1 MPIVGSDG
9 DRGPE
14 AQHSAVEHHIAGRNR
29 SRPGAIASR
38 PMAISDEKY
47 VLLTTFR
54 KTGDAVA
61 TPVWIAPL
69 PNGGAGFTTELDAGK
84 VKRIRH
90 TPRVTLQ
97 ACSATGKVKPGSEVV
112 EAKAEVMQGADA
124 RPIEKAIRRKY
135 PAMVSLLSVPSFFV
149 RLVRRKPAA
158 DECAIH
164 LTFG

>member
-1 MPIVGSDG
+1 
-9 DRGPE
+9 
-14 AQHSAVEHHIAGRNR
+14 
-29 SRPGAIASR
+29 
-38 PMAISDEKY
+38 MAISDEKY

-54 KTGDAVA
+54 KSGDAVA

-69 PNGGAGFTTELDAGK
+69 PDGAAGFTTETEVGK

-97 ACSATGKVKPGSEVV
+97 ACSATGNVKPDSEVI
-112 EAKAEVMQGADA
+112 EATAAIKVGADA
-124 RPIEKAIRRKY
+124 KAIQKAIRTKY
-135 PAMVSLLSVPSFFV
+135 PVMVSLLSVPSFFKKII
-149 RLVRRKPAA
+149 RRNGA